1 MGKEEKKK
9 ESNLLGPHQFFPLPL
24 LPKLSLLHNTPP
36 PPALPWTVSHSLPSP
51 SGRTYGTHF
60 AGDIE
65 EPPVRPPSAMAP
77 PRPPCFSVAL
87 SVATSFARQLGH
99 FSGRV
104 PHKPGFPTVRRRPWW
119 DRGLA
124 LPGASLGRSRAPG
137 PAGGTKPGAGARRRP
152 ASFFLIHP
160 PSSTAG
166 VLPGPSDQDVAGPGA
181 SPARAE
187 GPGTG
192 HQLSRV
198 PRTRPPASART
209 LVRGRTGKCAVL
221 SPAPRGPVAVER
233 GSRLPSLPTVA
244 SEC

>member
-1 MGKEEKKK
+1 MGKEEEKK
-9 ESNLLGPHQFFPLPL
+9 ESNLLGPPL
-24 LPKLSLLHNTPP
+24 LPITSVAHALPLYSTPP

-77 PRPPCFSVAL
+77 PRPPRFFVAP
-87 SVATSFARQLGH
+87 SVATSFAWRLGH
-99 FSGRV
+99 LSDRV
-104 PHKPGFPTVRRRPWW
+104 PHQPGLPAARSPLWW
-119 DRGLA
+119 DRRLA

-137 PAGGTKPGAGARRRP
+137 SAGGTKPGGGGEEQAGLFLPHLP
-152 ASFFLIHP
+152 APQHGGG
-160 PSSTAG
+160 A
-166 VLPGPSDQDVAGPGA
+166 PGPSDQDVAGPGA

-198 PRTRPPASART
+198 PRTRPPAAART
-209 LVRGRTGKCAVL
+209 LVRDRTGKCAVL
-221 SPAPRGPVAVER
+221 SPAPCVRVDAER
-233 GSRLPSLPTVA
+233 GSRILSFPTLA